1 MKALEVNVSW
11 VSCCDLDLCQC
22 CRTQGNL
29 ADKMWN
35 SPHPNDSTLLFS
47 VSIHPKRSI
56 WKCY

>member
-11 VSCCDLDLCQC
+11 VSCCDLEGAMSVLEC

-47 VSIHPKRSI
+47 VSMHPTRSI
-56 WKCY
+56 